1 MSLDPSGSADVQI
14 GEAQVSNL
22 RGELGVIPADTQP
35 PPERGR
41 IMFTIPFGRP
51 LVTTRLHGEPGVPSR
66 NGRRHRLR
74 VLRAVPIVVVV
85 AALAGSASAA
95 PASALIMKDG
105 NICDPIRHMGC

>member
-1 MSLDPSGSADVQI
+1 M
-14 GEAQVSNL
+14 SNL

-35 PPERGR
+35 PRKGGR
-41 IMFTIPFGRP
+41 IMITIPFRRP
-51 LVTTRLHGEPGVPSR
+51 LVTTRHHGEPGAPSR

-74 VLRAVPIVVVV
+74 VLRALPIVVVV